1 MSSNR
6 IIGFHLTGK
15 RRGRGGGLRRGEG
28 EGFHD
33 IVLEETFNAIHCIY
47 NKYHFRISDKLIKK
61 LNLNVNIFSL

>member
-1 MSSNR
+1 MESVNNVSSNR

-33 IVLEETFNAIHCIY
+33 IVLEETFNAIRDK
-47 NKYHFRISDKLIKK
+47 NKIKILSEK
-61 LNLNVNIFSL
+61 QTKNIII